1 MSDLS
6 ALETA
11 ADLLSDVDSL
21 LDHHPASKDHK
32 PGMPTALGYGP
43 LPRSGVALCYTAWE
57 VYVEE
62 ALVETVEWLL
72 ENLEPQELPKAM
84 REWVAKDR
92 PDPWAFVGDSWRAE
106 SLRRVR
112 AHIEGDE
119 EGRYGFNAA
128 SVGNVIR
135 LYTDILGFDPLSRV
149 TWQNKTNAAVKNDV
163 ALLFTVRGEIVHK
176 GATPGLL
183 NLAGARAWVD
193 FVRRLT
199 EKFDACL
206 VEFRSGLTS
215 GGKK

>member
-6 ALETA
+6 ALDA
-11 ADLLSDVDSL
+11 AAKLLSDADSL
-21 LDHHPASKDHK
+21 LDHHPASKEHK
-32 PGMPTALGYGP
+32 PGIRTAPEDGP
-43 LPRSGVALCYTAWE
+43 LLRSGVALCYTAWE

-62 ALVETVEWLL
+62 ALIETVEWIL
-72 ENLEPQELPKAM
+72 ENLQPEELPQAM
-84 REWVAKDR
+84 REWVAKGR

-135 LYTDILGFDPLSRV
+135 VYTEILGFDPLSRV
-149 TWQNKTNAAVKNDV
+149 TWQNKTNAAVKNGV
-163 ALLFTVRGEIVHK
+163 ADLFTIRGEIVHK
-176 GATPGLL
+176 GATPGDL
-183 NLAGARAWVD
+183 NLGGARAWVD

-199 EKFDACL
+199 QKFDGYL
-206 VEFRSGLTS
+206 VEFRINL
-215 GGKK
+215 